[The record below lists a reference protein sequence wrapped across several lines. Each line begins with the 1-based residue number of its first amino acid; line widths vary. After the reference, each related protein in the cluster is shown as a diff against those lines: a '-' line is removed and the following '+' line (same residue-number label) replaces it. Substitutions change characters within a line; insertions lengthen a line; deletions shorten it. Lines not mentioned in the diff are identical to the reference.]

1 MIVKKYQGTTEEEA
15 VKKAQ
20 EDLGNSA
27 VVLNVKELK
36 QRGIFRLFKKDV
48 VEITAALEEDEFK
61 NGINKRKPSFTN
73 IAGGTSAATSE
84 MGIQTTPVKPLNP
97 NTSSG
102 VNLVA
107 DEKIDVK
114 SDSGS
119 AMLEQKLDVLHNLLQ
134 SQINQNVEKNA
145 PAHNSNKSGTDGDA
159 AGDNNG
165 KSAVAERENTNMKF
179 IKLIYK
185 KLVDNEVDEKY
196 ADMIMGDIEG
206 SLKKESNI
214 DSILA
219 AAYQKIILKLGEADD
234 ISIAEKPKIIFF
246 VGPTGV
252 GKTTTIAKI
261 ASRFKLEQQ
270 ARVAFITSDTYR
282 IAAVEQLNTYA
293 SIIDSPVSV
302 IYSADEL
309 EEAVKEYKD
318 YDLIMVD
325 TAGRSHKSSE
335 QMDELG
341 DMLARTRALSEDFD
355 VKVYLVLSITTK
367 YKDLV
372 NITERY
378 KDIDDWSIIFTK
390 LDETLSLGNI
400 LNIRML
406 TGASLSY
413 TTSGQNVPNDIE
425 LINEQSIAKQL
436 LGGNS

>member
-1 MIVKKYQGTTEEEA
+1 MIVKKYQGATEEEA
-15 VKKAQ
+15 IKKAQ
-20 EDLGNSA
+20 EDLGNKA
-27 VVLNVKELK
+27 VVLNVKTLQ
-36 QRGIFRLFKKDV
+36 QRGVFRLFKKDI
-48 VEITAALEEDEFK
+48 VEITAAVEEEDFK
-61 NGINKRKPSFTN
+61 SSINQRKPVMSDESSKVVV
-73 IAGGTSAATSE
+73 GT
-84 MGIQTTPVKPLNP
+84 QVTPSRPLNSR
-97 NTSSG
+97 NDSK

-107 DEKIDVK
+107 DENISIPSESNAAV
-114 SDSGS
+114 
-119 AMLEQKLDVLHNLLQ
+119 LEQKLDSLHNLLQ
-134 SQINQNVEKNA
+134 SQMAKEAAKDSAI
-145 PAHNSNKSGTDGDA
+145 PADIKSEGEA
-159 AGDNNG
+159 AG
-165 KSAVAERENTNMKF
+165 KKVISERENSNMKF

-196 ADMIMGDIEG
+196 ADQIMSDIEG

-234 ISIAEKPKIIFF
+234 IEIGYKPKVIFF

-252 GKTTTIAKI
+252 GKTTTIAKV

-270 ARVAFITSDTYR
+270 AKVAFITSDTYR

-309 EEAVKEYKD
+309 EEAVNAYKD

-325 TAGRSHKSSE
+325 TAGRSHKSE
-335 QMDELG
+335 DQMDELG
-341 DMLARTRALSEDFD
+341 DMLAKTKALKDSFD

-390 LDETLSLGNI
+390 LDETCALGNI

-406 TGASLSY
+406 TGAALSY

-425 LINEQSIAKQL
+425 LINEQSLAKQL
-436 LGGNS
+436 LGGNT

>member
-1 MIVKKYQGTTEEEA
+1 MIVKKYQGATEEEA
-15 VKKAQ
+15 IKKAQ
-20 EDLGNSA
+20 EDLGNKA
-27 VVLNVKELK
+27 VVLNVKTLQ
-36 QRGIFRLFKKDV
+36 QRGVFRLFKKDV
-48 VEITAALEEDEFK
+48 VEITAALEEEEFK
-61 NGINKRKPSFTN
+61 NGINQRKPVMGDDASKMVV
-73 IAGGTSAATSE
+73 GT
-84 MGIQTTPVKPLNP
+84 QVTPSRPLNARS
-97 NTSSG
+97 NSK

-107 DEKIDVK
+107 DEKISVPAE
-114 SDSGS
+114 SNS
-119 AMLEQKLDVLHNLLQ
+119 AVLEQKLDSLHNLLQ
-134 SQINQNVEKNA
+134 SQMAKEAAKEAEKPASSEVIQENA
-145 PAHNSNKSGTDGDA
+145 GQKKVS
-159 AGDNNG
+159 
-165 KSAVAERENTNMKF
+165 ERENSNMKF

-185 KLVDNEVDEKY
+185 KLIDNEVDEKY
-196 ADMIMGDIEG
+196 ADQIMSDIEG

-234 ISIAEKPKIIFF
+234 IEIGDKPKVIFF

-252 GKTTTIAKI
+252 GKTTTIAKV

-270 ARVAFITSDTYR
+270 AKVAFITSDTYR

-309 EEAVKEYKD
+309 EEAVNTYKD

-325 TAGRSHKSSE
+325 TAGRSHKSE
-335 QMDELG
+335 DQMDELG
-341 DMLARTRALSEDFD
+341 DMLANTKALKDNFD

-390 LDETLSLGNI
+390 LDETCALGNI

-406 TGASLSY
+406 TGAALSY

-425 LINEQSIAKQL
+425 LINEQSLAKQL
-436 LGGNS
+436 LGGNT

>member
-1 MIVKKYQGTTEEEA
+1 MIVKKYQGATEEEA
-15 VKKAQ
+15 IKKAQ
-20 EDLGNSA
+20 EDLGNKA
-27 VVLNVKELK
+27 VVLNVKTLQ
-36 QRGIFRLFKKDV
+36 QRGVFRLFKKDV
-48 VEITAALEEDEFK
+48 VEITAALEEEEFK
-61 NGINKRKPSFTN
+61 NGINQRKPVMGDDASKMVV
-73 IAGGTSAATSE
+73 GT
-84 MGIQTTPVKPLNP
+84 QVTPSRPLNAR
-97 NTSSG
+97 SDSK

-107 DEKIDVK
+107 DEKISVPAE
-114 SDSGS
+114 SNSTV
-119 AMLEQKLDVLHNLLQ
+119 LEQKLDSLHNLLQ
-134 SQINQNVEKNA
+134 SQMAKEAAKEAEKPASSEVTRENA
-145 PAHNSNKSGTDGDA
+145 GQKKVS
-159 AGDNNG
+159 
-165 KSAVAERENTNMKF
+165 ERENSNMKF

-185 KLVDNEVDEKY
+185 KLIDNEVDEKY
-196 ADMIMGDIEG
+196 ADQIMSDIEG

-234 ISIAEKPKIIFF
+234 IEIGDKPKVIFF

-252 GKTTTIAKI
+252 GKTTTIAKV

-270 ARVAFITSDTYR
+270 AKVAFITSDTYR

-309 EEAVKEYKD
+309 EEAVNTYKD

-325 TAGRSHKSSE
+325 TAGRSHKSE
-335 QMDELG
+335 DQMDELG
-341 DMLARTRALSEDFD
+341 DMLANTKALKDNFD

-390 LDETLSLGNI
+390 LDETCALGNI

-406 TGASLSY
+406 TGAALSY

-425 LINEQSIAKQL
+425 LINEQSLAKQL
-436 LGGNS
+436 LGGNT

>member
-1 MIVKKYQGTTEEEA
+1 MIVKKYQGATEEEA
-15 VKKAQ
+15 IKKAQ
-20 EDLGNSA
+20 EDLGNKA
-27 VVLNVKELK
+27 VVLNVKTLQ
-36 QRGIFRLFKKDV
+36 QRGVFRLFKKDV
-48 VEITAALEEDEFK
+48 VEITAALEEEEFK
-61 NGINKRKPSFTN
+61 NGINQRKPVMGDDASK
-73 IAGGTSAATSE
+73 IVVGT
-84 MGIQTTPVKPLNP
+84 QVTPSRPLNAR
-97 NTSSG
+97 SDSK

-107 DEKIDVK
+107 DEKISVPAE
-114 SDSGS
+114 SNSTV
-119 AMLEQKLDVLHNLLQ
+119 LEQKLDSLHNLLQ
-134 SQINQNVEKNA
+134 SQMAKEAAKEAEKPASSEVTRENA
-145 PAHNSNKSGTDGDA
+145 GQKKVS
-159 AGDNNG
+159 
-165 KSAVAERENTNMKF
+165 ERENSNMKF

-185 KLVDNEVDEKY
+185 KLIDNEVDEKY
-196 ADMIMGDIEG
+196 ADQIMSDIEG

-234 ISIAEKPKIIFF
+234 IEIGDKPKVIFF

-252 GKTTTIAKI
+252 GKTTTIAKV

-270 ARVAFITSDTYR
+270 AKVAFITSDTYR

-309 EEAVKEYKD
+309 EEAVNTYKD

-325 TAGRSHKSSE
+325 TAGRSHKSE
-335 QMDELG
+335 DQMDELG
-341 DMLARTRALSEDFD
+341 DMLANTKALKDNFD

-390 LDETLSLGNI
+390 LDETCALGNI

-406 TGASLSY
+406 TGAALSY

-425 LINEQSIAKQL
+425 LINEQSLAKQL
-436 LGGNS
+436 LGGNT

>member
-1 MIVKKYQGTTEEEA
+1 MIVKKYQGATEEEA
-15 VKKAQ
+15 IKKAQ
-20 EDLGNSA
+20 EDLGNKA
-27 VVLNVKELK
+27 VVLNVKTLQ
-36 QRGIFRLFKKDV
+36 QRGVFRLFKKDI
-48 VEITAALEEDEFK
+48 VEITAALEEEDFK
-61 NGINKRKPSFTN
+61 SSINQRKPVMSDESSKVVV
-73 IAGGTSAATSE
+73 GT
-84 MGIQTTPVKPLNP
+84 QVTPSRPLNSR
-97 NTSSG
+97 NDSK

-107 DEKIDVK
+107 DENISIPSESNAAV
-114 SDSGS
+114 
-119 AMLEQKLDVLHNLLQ
+119 LEQKLDSLHNLLQ
-134 SQINQNVEKNA
+134 SQMAKEAAKDSAIPADIKSEGEAAEKKVI
-145 PAHNSNKSGTDGDA
+145 S
-159 AGDNNG
+159 
-165 KSAVAERENTNMKF
+165 ERENSNMKF

-196 ADMIMGDIEG
+196 ADQIMSDIEG

-234 ISIAEKPKIIFF
+234 IEIGDKPKVIFF

-252 GKTTTIAKI
+252 GKTTTIAKV

-270 ARVAFITSDTYR
+270 AKVAFITSDTYR

-309 EEAVKEYKD
+309 EEAVNAYKD

-325 TAGRSHKSSE
+325 TAGRSHKSE
-335 QMDELG
+335 DQMDELG
-341 DMLARTRALSEDFD
+341 DMLAKTKALKDSFD

-390 LDETLSLGNI
+390 LDETCALGNI

-406 TGASLSY
+406 TGAALSY

-425 LINEQSIAKQL
+425 LINEQSLAKQL
-436 LGGNS
+436 LGGNT

>member
-1 MIVKKYQGTTEEEA
+1 MIVKKYQGATEEEA
-15 VKKAQ
+15 IKKAQ
-20 EDLGNSA
+20 EDLGNKA
-27 VVLNVKELK
+27 VVLNVKTLQ
-36 QRGIFRLFKKDV
+36 QRGVFRLFKKDV
-48 VEITAALEEDEFK
+48 VEITAALEEEEFK
-61 NGINKRKPSFTN
+61 NGINQRKPVMGDDASKMVV
-73 IAGGTSAATSE
+73 GT
-84 MGIQTTPVKPLNP
+84 QVTPSRPLNAR
-97 NTSSG
+97 SDSK

-107 DEKIDVK
+107 DEKISVPAE
-114 SDSGS
+114 SNS
-119 AMLEQKLDVLHNLLQ
+119 AVLEQKLDSLHNLLQ
-134 SQINQNVEKNA
+134 SQMAKEAAKEAEKPASSEVTKENA
-145 PAHNSNKSGTDGDA
+145 GQKKVS
-159 AGDNNG
+159 
-165 KSAVAERENTNMKF
+165 ERENSNMKF

-196 ADMIMGDIEG
+196 ADQIMSDIEG

-234 ISIAEKPKIIFF
+234 IEIGDKPKVIFF

-252 GKTTTIAKI
+252 GKTTTIAKV

-270 ARVAFITSDTYR
+270 AKVAFITSDTYR

-309 EEAVKEYKD
+309 EEAVNTYKD

-325 TAGRSHKSSE
+325 TAGRSHKSE
-335 QMDELG
+335 DQMDELG
-341 DMLARTRALSEDFD
+341 DMLAKTKALKDNFD

-390 LDETLSLGNI
+390 LDETCALGNI

-406 TGASLSY
+406 TGAALSY

-425 LINEQSIAKQL
+425 LINEQSLAKQL
-436 LGGNS
+436 LGGNT

>member
-1 MIVKKYQGTTEEEA
+1 MIVKKYQGATQEEA

-27 VVLNVKELK
+27 VVLNVKTLQ
-36 QRGIFRLFKKDV
+36 QRGVFRLFKKDI
-48 VEITAALEEDEFK
+48 VEITAALEEEDLK
-61 NGINKRKPSFTN
+61 NGINMRKPTFDS
-73 IAGGTSAATSE
+73 AGASDTIYGSQA
-84 MGIQTTPVKPLNP
+84 TPVRPLNSR
-97 NTSSG
+97 NEQTL
-102 VNLVA
+102 NLVA
-107 DEKIDVK
+107 DENI
-114 SDSGS
+114 SIQPDSNS
-119 AMLEQKLDVLHNLLQ
+119 NVLEKKLDSLHNLLQ
-134 SQINQNVEKNA
+134 SQMAKEAVKDSVTGEITAQPETV
-145 PAHNSNKSGTDGDA
+145 NKQ
-159 AGDNNG
+159 
-165 KSAVAERENTNMKF
+165 AVVNERENSNMKF

-196 ADMIMGDIEG
+196 ADQIMSDIEN

-234 ISIAEKPKIIFF
+234 IEITYKPKVIFF

-252 GKTTTIAKI
+252 GKTTTIAKV

-270 ARVAFITSDTYR
+270 AKVAFITSDTYR

-309 EEAVKEYKD
+309 EDAVKEYKD

-325 TAGRSHKSSE
+325 TAGRSHKSGE

-341 DMLARTRALSEDFD
+341 DMLEKARNLKDEFD

-390 LDETLSLGNI
+390 LDETCALGNI

-425 LINEQSIAKQL
+425 LINEQSLAKQL
-436 LGGNS
+436 LGGNT

>member
-1 MIVKKYQGTTEEEA
+1 MIVKKYQGATEEEA
-15 VKKAQ
+15 IKKAQ
-20 EDLGNSA
+20 EDLGNKA
-27 VVLNVKELK
+27 VVLNVKTLQ
-36 QRGIFRLFKKDV
+36 QRGVFRLFKKDV
-48 VEITAALEEDEFK
+48 VEITAALEEEDFK
-61 NGINKRKPSFTN
+61 SSINQRKPVMSDESSKVVV
-73 IAGGTSAATSE
+73 GT
-84 MGIQTTPVKPLNP
+84 QVTPSRPLNSR
-97 NTSSG
+97 NDSK

-107 DEKIDVK
+107 DENISIPSESNAAV
-114 SDSGS
+114 
-119 AMLEQKLDVLHNLLQ
+119 LEQKLDSLHNLLQ
-134 SQINQNVEKNA
+134 SQMAKEAAKDSAI
-145 PAHNSNKSGTDGDA
+145 PADIKSEGEA
-159 AGDNNG
+159 VG
-165 KSAVAERENTNMKF
+165 KKVISERENSNMKF

-196 ADMIMGDIEG
+196 ADQIMSDIEG

-234 ISIAEKPKIIFF
+234 IEIGDKPKVIFF

-252 GKTTTIAKI
+252 GKTTTIAKV

-270 ARVAFITSDTYR
+270 AKVAFITSDTYR

-309 EEAVKEYKD
+309 EEAVNAYKD

-325 TAGRSHKSSE
+325 TAGRSHKSE
-335 QMDELG
+335 DQMDELG
-341 DMLARTRALSEDFD
+341 DMLAKTKALKDSFD

-390 LDETLSLGNI
+390 LDETCALGNI

-406 TGASLSY
+406 TGAALSY

-425 LINEQSIAKQL
+425 LINEQSLAKQL
-436 LGGNS
+436 LGGNT

>member
-1 MIVKKYQGTTEEEA
+1 MIVKKYQGATEEEA
-15 VKKAQ
+15 IKKAQ
-20 EDLGNSA
+20 EDLGNKA
-27 VVLNVKELK
+27 VVLNVKTLQ
-36 QRGIFRLFKKDV
+36 QRGVFRLFKKDI
-48 VEITAALEEDEFK
+48 VEITAALEEEDFK
-61 NGINKRKPSFTN
+61 SGINQRKPVMSDESSKVVV
-73 IAGGTSAATSE
+73 GT
-84 MGIQTTPVKPLNP
+84 QVTPSRPLN
-97 NTSSG
+97 SRSDSK

-107 DEKIDVK
+107 DEKI
-114 SDSGS
+114 SIPSESNS
-119 AMLEQKLDVLHNLLQ
+119 AVLEQKLDSLHNLLQ
-134 SQINQNVEKNA
+134 SQMAKEAAKETA
-145 PAHNSNKSGTDGDA
+145 KPADNESNGET
-159 AGDNNG
+159 AG
-165 KSAVAERENTNMKF
+165 KKVISERENSNMKF

-196 ADMIMGDIEG
+196 ADQIMSDIEG

-234 ISIAEKPKIIFF
+234 IEIGDKPKVIFF

-252 GKTTTIAKI
+252 GKTTTIAKV

-270 ARVAFITSDTYR
+270 AKVAFITSDTYR

-309 EEAVKEYKD
+309 EEAVNTYKD

-325 TAGRSHKSSE
+325 TAGRSHKSE
-335 QMDELG
+335 DQMDELG
-341 DMLARTRALSEDFD
+341 DMLAKTKALKDNFD

-390 LDETLSLGNI
+390 LDETCALGNI

-406 TGASLSY
+406 TGAALSY

-425 LINEQSIAKQL
+425 LINEQSLAKQL
-436 LGGNS
+436 LGGNT

>member
-1 MIVKKYQGTTEEEA
+1 MIVKKYQGATEEEA
-15 VKKAQ
+15 IKKAQ
-20 EDLGNSA
+20 EDLGNKA
-27 VVLNVKELK
+27 VVLNVKTLQ
-36 QRGIFRLFKKDV
+36 QRGVFRLFKKDV
-48 VEITAALEEDEFK
+48 VEITAALEEEDFK
-61 NGINKRKPSFTN
+61 SSINQRKPVMSDESSKVVV
-73 IAGGTSAATSE
+73 GT
-84 MGIQTTPVKPLNP
+84 QVTPSRPLNSR
-97 NTSSG
+97 NDSK

-107 DEKIDVK
+107 DENISIPSESNAAV
-114 SDSGS
+114 
-119 AMLEQKLDVLHNLLQ
+119 LEQKLDSLHNLLQ
-134 SQINQNVEKNA
+134 SQMAKEAAKDSAI
-145 PAHNSNKSGTDGDA
+145 PADIKSEGEA
-159 AGDNNG
+159 AG
-165 KSAVAERENTNMKF
+165 KKVISERENSNMKF

-196 ADMIMGDIEG
+196 ADQIMSDIEG

-234 ISIAEKPKIIFF
+234 IEIGDKPKVIFF

-252 GKTTTIAKI
+252 GKTTTIAKV

-270 ARVAFITSDTYR
+270 AKVAFITSDTYR

-309 EEAVKEYKD
+309 EEAVNAYKD

-325 TAGRSHKSSE
+325 TAGRSHKSE
-335 QMDELG
+335 DQMDELG
-341 DMLARTRALSEDFD
+341 DMLAKTKALKDSFD

-390 LDETLSLGNI
+390 LDETCALGNI

-406 TGASLSY
+406 TGAALSY

-425 LINEQSIAKQL
+425 LINEQSLAKQL
-436 LGGNS
+436 LGGNT